1 MNENPI
7 LEQLKRETRTVRGVV
22 MDLSNKKKIQKK
34 YKKVLSDGTECEF
47 VFSILKPETEG
58 CPEEIL
64 HIFAELSK
72 SAYIQLGNKMVYGS
86 GNQKEIE
93 KLVANKCNQPAD

>member
-1 MNENPI
+1 MADVN
-7 LEQLKRETRTVRGVV
+7 KRKNYGSFEKFMKTMVR
-22 MDLSNKKKIQKK
+22 KKKIQAK
-34 YKKVLSDGTECEF
+34 YKKILSDGTECEV

-58 CPEEIL
+58 RSEEIL
-64 HIFAELSK
+64 HLFAELSK